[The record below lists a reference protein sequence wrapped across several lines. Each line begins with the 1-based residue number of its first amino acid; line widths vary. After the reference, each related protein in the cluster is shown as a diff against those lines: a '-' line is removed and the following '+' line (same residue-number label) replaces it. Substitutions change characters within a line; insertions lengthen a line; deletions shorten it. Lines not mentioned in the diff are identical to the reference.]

1 MSSNK
6 FKNNRESI
14 EAKANELGISF
25 EELLELENEFEVFS
39 NKVKKNN
46 ERKRKTVS
54 NAGKAAQPKVKAYR
68 ENNREKFIKDS
79 RRGGVTQGNVM
90 ANKLKTGDPKTV
102 KDFTK
107 FRESGKSK
115 GAKASAEAQ
124 IKSGRLGVDGEMSR
138 YKRALNRIKWAK
150 KLIPL
155 KGIEFKSKDIVG
167 KYITK
172 AEFTNTKKLTKML
185 IVTNPGKRYSTFI
198 INEKEVE
205 YWANKPKPIIG
216 EE

>member
-39 NKVKKNN
+39 KKVKKNN
-46 ERKRKTVS
+46 ERKRKTTS
-54 NAGKAAQPKVKAYR
+54 NAGKAAQPKLKEYR
-68 ENNREKFIKDS
+68 KNNHKKWIKDCVK
-79 RRGGVTQGNVM
+79 GGVTQGNIH
-90 ANKLKTGDPKTV
+90 AAKLKAGDPKTV
-102 KDFTK
+102 EQVFK
-107 FRESGKSK
+107 FREAGKCK

-124 IKSGRLGVDGEMSR
+124 IKSGRLGPDSEMSR
-138 YKRALNRIKWAK
+138 YKRALNRIRWAK
-150 KLIPL
+150 KLLPL
-155 KGIEFKSKDIVG
+155 KGLEFKGSDVVG

-172 AEFTNTKKLTKML
+172 KELASIKHLSNLL
-185 IVTNPGKRYSTFI
+185 IVTNPGERYSTFI

-205 YWANKPKPIIG
+205 YWTDRPKPIIG